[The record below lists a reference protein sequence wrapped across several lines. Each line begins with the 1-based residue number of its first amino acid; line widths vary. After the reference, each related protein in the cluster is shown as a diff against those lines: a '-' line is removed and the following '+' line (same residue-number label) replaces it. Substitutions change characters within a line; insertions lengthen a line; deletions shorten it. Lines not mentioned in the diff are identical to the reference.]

1 MGWAPNPFDQCP
13 YKKVAGWEF
22 PGGLVGK
29 DLALSLLWLGSL
41 LWRGEFDPWAGNFHM
56 PQVWPKKSKDRWIPL
71 CNG

>member
-29 DLALSLLWLGSL
+29 DLALSLQGCGFSPWLS
-41 LWRGEFDPWAGNFHM
+41 NFYM
-56 PQVWPKKSKDRWIPL
+56 PRSGQKKERKK
-71 CNG
+71 